1 MPQLSRKKSRSAFWI
16 LLLCGAF
23 LTIPMQLFG
32 PWWVIVP
39 FGCMLGFLFRD
50 KVAMPFLAGFLALL
64 FQWNVV
70 AYLLDASNNSILSQ
84 RIAVLLSLPGGSNS
98 VILLTGI
105 LGGLL
110 MGSAQLSG
118 SLFGKLFF
126 PKANNNYY

>member
-1 MPQLSRKKSRSAFWI
+1 
-16 LLLCGAF
+16 
-23 LTIPMQLFG
+23 MQLFL
-32 PWWVIVP
+32 PWWVIVL
-39 FGCMLGFLFRD
+39 FGCMLGFIFRD

-64 FQWNVV
+64 FQWNIV